1 MHKIE
6 VCDKCK
12 GTNIKTLIPKI
23 KAISN
28 DIDIKIGCIQYCG
41 IGRDKI
47 VVLVDHIPI
56 IGVSEEEVISKITE
70 KLKNI

>member
-23 KAISN
+23 KAISS

-41 IGRDKI
+41 VGRDKI
-47 VVLVDHIPI
+47 VVLVDCIPI
-56 IGVSEEEVISKITE
+56 IGVSEDEVISKIIE
-70 KLKNI
+70 KIKKI

>member
-23 KAISN
+23 KAISS
-28 DIDIKIGCIQYCG
+28 DIDIEIWFIHCCG
-41 IGRDKI
+41 VGRDKV

-56 IGVSEEEVISKITE
+56 IGVSEEEVISKIIE
-70 KLKNI
+70 KLKRI

>member
-23 KAISN
+23 KEIST

-41 IGRDKI
+41 VGRDKI
-47 VVLVDHIPI
+47 VVLVDCIPI
-56 IGVSEEEVISKITE
+56 IGVSEDEVISKIIE
-70 KLKNI
+70 KIKKI